1 MEVFPVNHHNE
12 QKEGKHN
19 SEHVLKFLIPNLLD
33 VGNDFSDHFLP
44 DFLFFGDEK
53 LTDILIS
60 IWSIELYGSAKCEN
74 YREQGDREKYKSDN
88 VQHIGG

>member
-1 MEVFPVNHHNE
+1 MGFSNYRCTFKKIRFGMEVFPVNHHNE

-60 IWSIELYGSAKCEN
+60 I
-74 YREQGDREKYKSDN
+74 
-88 VQHIGG
+88 